1 MDSSKKTR
9 QIDVGNARTI
19 VICIPTIFVRVRDGF
34 RYFLIPLMLIML
46 RLDANNRQILSLPIV
61 PYIPQMKLALLRV
74 IQTNVMIQKEEFK

>member
-34 RYFLIPLMLIML
+34 RLCKVTNLL
-46 RLDANNRQILSLPIV
+46 RLDANKMKILSLLV
-61 PYIPQMKLALLRV
+61 PLVPQEYFSQMKLA
-74 IQTNVMIQKEEFK
+74 